1 MPTNERENL
10 KQKVVMDVTAER
22 IARVYAQA
30 FIGVA
35 AKSPDAETLVEE
47 VAALASLLVSS
58 PRLEEVFR
66 SALISPEQKEQL
78 LDRVLAGRVSPATL
92 NFLKVLSRHSRL
104 GLLRDI
110 ARLVKKLDAQR
121 RGLTDVEVRVARE
134 LADDIRSEIH
144 DRLRKVLG
152 TEPVLHVK
160 VDEKLIAG
168 IWVRVGD
175 RVYDGSV
182 RTQLEQTR
190 RAMIERATQ
199 MIETQPQRFLKA

>member
-1 MPTNERENL
+1 MPTTERENP
-10 KQKVVMDVTAER
+10 KAEVVMDVTAER

-47 VAALASLLVSS
+47 VAALAGLLASL
-58 PRLEEVFR
+58 PRLEEIFHT
-66 SALISPEQKEQL
+66 ALISPEQKERM

-92 NFLKVLSRHSRL
+92 NFLKVLSKHGRL

-134 LADDIRSEIH
+134 LADDIRSEIY
-144 DRLRKVLG
+144 DRLRKALG

-160 VDEKLIAG
+160 VDESLIAG

-175 RVYDGSV
+175 RVYDGSI

-199 MIETQPQRFLKA
+199 MIETQPQRFLTA